1 MLTKGE
7 TGCAYMGNL
16 YYLHNCS
23 GNLQLF
29 SSKKFIKE
37 SFFLLSKGTHSF
49 WGTQQGSYWT
59 SSFSCCPETL
69 DSCARGQQMRN
80 CHLGK
85 ESTTISKRKGISF
98 LVLLFDDAWEFCA
111 MVWTSCSLGSLLSL
125 LPTSSRPRS
134 KDTGPP
140 ARSQNPAEQASPTSY
155 RLLCLGATTLSKTQS
170 FKFIFSKNNVICVRY
185 PQGTPRKL
193 FNK

>member
-1 MLTKGE
+1 
-7 TGCAYMGNL
+7 MGTL

-23 GNLQLF
+23 GTLQLF

-37 SFFLLSKGTHSF
+37 SVFLFSKGTHSF
-49 WGTQQGSYWT
+49 WGTQQGSSWT
-59 SSFSCCPETL
+59 SSFSCCPGTL
-69 DSCARGQQMRN
+69 DSCARDQQMRN

-85 ESTTISKRKGISF
+85 ESTAISKRKGISF
-98 LVLLFDDAWEFCA
+98 PVFLFDDAWKFCA
-111 MVWTSCSLGSLLSL
+111 MGWTSCSLGSLLSL
-125 LPTSSRPRS
+125 LSTSSRPRS

-140 ARSQNPAEQASPTSY
+140 ARSRNPAEQASPTFY
-155 RLLCLGATTLSKTQS
+155 RLPCLGATTLKKTQCV
-170 FKFIFSKNNVICVRY
+170 KFIFSKNNVIFVRY